1 MSAGM
6 AAAIE
11 SRVIESLGTDM
22 TTKTTNNDRESQ
34 YWWNTT
40 GCDLANMLF
49 EADYPEEVQ
58 RRFLTFY
65 RDYVC
70 PHLGSR
76 PDQGSAKSGMGK
88 DGDCFEYS
96 FEFKGST
103 KNPGVRFGVD
113 LSLLRPVDTDNPLS
127 IVKSQKLIDEIG
139 KRTLGFD
146 DTWYRALVQFFVY
159 AHLPKE
165 QQDALIE
172 QAGHQMPMVVG
183 FDIHTRLAAPDAL
196 PIMAKVYFP
205 PCFAAAER
213 GITRWDAV
221 RSAIRQLPQIESYPN
236 ILASFK
242 VIEDYLSTKSK
253 AFEDG
258 VRYLATDFLAPGKT
272 RLKMYMRIPGR
283 SFEDVW
289 DFYTLGG
296 RIPGLEEDKEK
307 FRDLMNFMKDTD
319 IATETQE
326 KPQSNG
332 PSLEK
337 ARVKTT
343 TIYFSLSAE
352 NPGPAPKIGFFPAN
366 SAKNDEV
373 IARGLDT
380 WLSKYGWYDEGKTL
394 LERLDNVL

>member
-1 MSAGM
+1 MTTRM
-6 AAAIE
+6 E
-11 SRVIESLGTDM
+11 SRIFESLE
-22 TTKTTNNDRESQ
+22 TNSMSKIPSNNLESQ
-34 YWWNTT
+34 YWWKTT
-40 GCDLANMLF
+40 GRDLANMLF
-49 EADYPEEVQ
+49 EADYPEDIQ

-70 PHLGSR
+70 PQLGSR
-76 PDQGSAKSGMGK
+76 PDTDSAKSGMGR

-113 LSLLRPVDTDNPLS
+113 LSMLRPVDTANPLS
-127 IVKSQKLIDEIG
+127 IVQSQRVIEEIG
-139 KRTLGFD
+139 KRTAGFD

-165 QQDALIE
+165 RQDTLIE
-172 QAGHQMPMVVG
+172 QAGHRMPMVVG
-183 FDIHTRLAAPDAL
+183 FDIHTGLAGVDDL

-221 RSAIRQLPQIESYPN
+221 RSAIRQLPQIEAYPN
-236 ILASFK
+236 ILASLNM
-242 VIEDYLSTKSK
+242 IEDYLSTKSRD
-253 AFEDG
+253 FENG
-258 VRYLATDFLAPGKT
+258 VRYLATDFLAPEKT
-272 RLKMYMRIPGR
+272 RLKIYMRIPGR

-289 DFYTLGG
+289 EFYTLGG

-307 FRDLMNFMKDTD
+307 FREMMDLMKDTD
-319 IATETQE
+319 NATETQAE
-326 KPQSNG
+326 TLSDG
-332 PSLEK
+332 SSLGK

-380 WLSKYGWYDEGKTL
+380 WLSKNGWYDGGKTL
-394 LERLDNVL
+394 EERLDNVL

>member
-1 MSAGM
+1 M
-6 AAAIE
+6 AAAIGF
-11 SRVIESLGTDM
+11 RGFESLGTVTSS
-22 TTKTTNNDRESQ
+22 TTTDTDRESH

-40 GCDLANMLF
+40 GRDLSNMLF

-65 RDYVC
+65 RDHVC
-70 PHLGSR
+70 PQLRFR
-76 PDQGSAKSGMGK
+76 PDKDSAKSGMGR

-113 LSLLRPVDTDNPLS
+113 LSSLRPLDTANPLS
-127 IVKSQKLIDEIG
+127 IVKSQKVIDELG
-139 KRTLGFD
+139 KRTAGFD
-146 DTWYRALVQFFVY
+146 ETWYRALVQFFVY

-165 QQDALIE
+165 QQDTLIE

-183 FDIHTRLAAPDAL
+183 FDIHTRLVDPDAL

-205 PCFAAAER
+205 PCFAAAKR
-213 GITRWDAV
+213 CITRWDAV
-221 RSAIRQLPQIESYPN
+221 RSAIRQLPQIEAYPN
-236 ILASFK
+236 ILASLK
-242 VIEDYLSTKSK
+242 TIEDYLSTKSK
-253 AFEDG
+253 DFEHG

-272 RLKMYMRIPGR
+272 RLKIYMRIPGQ
-283 SFEDVW
+283 SFEDIW

-296 RIPGLEEDKEK
+296 RILGLEEDKEK
-307 FRDLMNFMKDTD
+307 FQDFMNLMKDTD
-319 IATETQE
+319 NTTEKE
-326 KPQSNG
+326 AKVRPDGS
-332 PSLEK
+332 SLEK

-352 NPGPAPKIGFFPAN
+352 NPGPAPKIGFFPPN
-366 SAKNDEV
+366 SAKNDQV

-380 WLSKYGWYDEGKTL
+380 WLSKYGWYDGGETL
-394 LERLDNVL
+394 EERLENVL

>member
-1 MSAGM
+1 MV
-6 AAAIE
+6 AAME
-11 SRVIESLGTDM
+11 SRGVESLETDTM
-22 TTKTTNNDRESQ
+22 TTITNSDLESQ
-34 YWWNTT
+34 YWWKTT
-40 GCDLANMLF
+40 GHDLANMLV

-65 RDYVC
+65 RDHVC
-70 PHLGSR
+70 PQLGSR
-76 PDQGSAKSGMGK
+76 PGQGSAKSGMGR

-103 KNPGVRFGVD
+103 QNPGVRFGVD
-113 LSLLRPVDTDNPLS
+113 LSLLRPVDTANPLS
-127 IVKSQKLIDEIG
+127 IVKSQEVIDEIG

-146 DTWYRALVQFFVY
+146 DTWYRALVQSFVY

-165 QQDALIE
+165 QQDALIK

-205 PCFAAAER
+205 PCFAAAEK

-236 ILASFK
+236 ILASLK
-242 VIEDYLSTKSK
+242 VIEDYLSTKPK
-253 AFEDG
+253 NFEDG
-258 VRYLATDFLAPGKT
+258 VRYLATDFLTPGKT
-272 RLKMYMRIPGR
+272 RLKMYMRIPGG

-296 RIPGLEEDKEK
+296 RIHGLEEDKEK

-319 IATETQE
+319 NATEIQG
-326 KPQSNG
+326 KAQSDG
-332 PSLEK
+332 SSLGK

-366 SAKNDEV
+366 SAMNDEV
-373 IARGLDT
+373 IARGLDM
-380 WLSKYGWYDEGKTL
+380 WLSKYGWYDGGKTL
-394 LERLDNVL
+394 KERLDNVL

>member
-1 MSAGM
+1 MAG
-6 AAAIE
+6 AIE
-11 SRVIESLGTDM
+11 SRVFQSLGTS
-22 TTKTTNNDRESQ
+22 TATNTKNDRESQ
-34 YWWNTT
+34 YWWETT
-40 GCDLANMLF
+40 GCDLANILV

-70 PHLGSR
+70 PQLGSR
-76 PDQGSAKSGMGK
+76 PDQKSAKSGMGR

-113 LSLLRPVDTDNPLS
+113 LSLLRPVDSANPLS
-127 IVKSQKLIDEIG
+127 IVKSQEVINEIG
-139 KRTLGFD
+139 KKTLGFD

-159 AHLPKE
+159 ANLPKE
-165 QQDALIE
+165 QQESLIK

-183 FDIHTRLAAPDAL
+183 LDIHTRLAAPDAL
-196 PIMAKVYFP
+196 PVMAKVYFP
-205 PCFAAAER
+205 PCFAAAEKR
-213 GITRWDAV
+213 ITRWDAV

-236 ILASFK
+236 ILASLK
-242 VIEDYLSTKSK
+242 VIEDYISTKSK
-253 AFEDG
+253 DFEHG

-272 RLKMYMRIPGR
+272 RLKMYMRIPGG
-283 SFEDVW
+283 SFEDIW

-296 RIPGLEEDKEK
+296 RIAGLEEDKEK
-307 FRDLMNFMKDTD
+307 FRELMDFMKDTD
-319 IATETQE
+319 NATESQT
-326 KPQSNG
+326 KIQSDG
-332 PSLEK
+332 LLLGK

-373 IARGLDT
+373 IARGLDM
-380 WLSKYGWYDEGKTL
+380 WLSKHGWYDGGKTL